1 MGSPD
6 IVVRDP
12 KDLTPPTGAHYV
24 KPLTLTESMSI
35 YVNSELLLRGQTN

>member
-24 KPLTLTESMSI
+24 KPLSGPSPLVRAI
-35 YVNSELLLRGQTN
+35 N